1 MDKIPKEGFI
11 LSIRSRLVI
20 GFATLCLPLL
30 VSIMLLLP
38 KINCIMQLSQLIN
51 RESLPQILDTQIY
64 QAQDILEHWAMTGDP
79 KDKDSFAH
87 IWREINE
94 TRSQW
99 NQIMHSSELDNTE
112 LQKKWDKLQNLYE
125 PLYEIQAKII
135 NAPRDPNNPNN
146 VENSR
151 NTTKEIQNAMID
163 IIDGPYSFEEGK
175 RIGGFFNEISSEIA
189 KSTNRINESLSS
201 LKKSAYG
208 LLAFAIALTLI
219 VPYVTQKSI
228 LAAVDFAIDIAKR
241 IAAGERNIPIQLRST
256 GRLGNLFIAL
266 KAMQEAI
273 AANDEALR
281 AKEWET
287 RALYEQLV
295 NSSKKFSEFSSK
307 VAAGD
312 LQERLE
318 LDKEDILHD
327 LGRDL
332 NSMTDGLASI
342 TKNITE
348 VSTNI
353 VTMVNTVITSA
364 EEQAEGITS
373 QASAINEISAS
384 LEEMDKSSKQT
395 MEKAQTLREVAKNTY
410 EQGKLG
416 TQSVEQSILGIRA
429 SEEKMKL
436 IAQTILDLN
445 NQTQQIG
452 DITSVVNTLAQQSK
466 MLALNA
472 AIEASKAGES
482 GKGFAAV
489 AKEVR
494 NLAEQ
499 SEQSTVQVQKILE
512 DIRRA
517 TEKAVIVTEEGTK
530 TLDSGAKLIENAGKI
545 IQTLSQMI
553 NDASIASQHIE
564 VAIRQEA
571 VGIEQIVE
579 SMNEINRTTS
589 TFSSGIK
596 EMMTFIHH
604 LDEIAKQLKDDVD
617 VYKV

>member
-1 MDKIPKEGFI
+1 MDKTSPHGFI
-11 LSIRSRLVI
+11 FSIRTRLII
-20 GFATLCLPLL
+20 GFMTLCLPVLIL
-30 VSIMLLLP
+30 VALLLP
-38 KINCIMQLSQLIN
+38 KINYIMELSQTIS
-51 RESLPQILDTQIY
+51 RESLPQLLDVQIY
-64 QAQDILEHWAMTGDP
+64 ETQDILEHWAMTGEP
-79 KDKDSFAH
+79 KDKEYFARL
-87 IWREINE
+87 WKDINE
-94 TRSQW
+94 DRNIWDQR
-99 NQIMHSSELDNTE
+99 MHSKELDNTE
-112 LQKKWDKLQNLYE
+112 LQKKWDKLQEMYG
-125 PLYEIQAKII
+125 PLYETQAKII
-135 NAPRDPNNPNN
+135 NAYRDPNNQNN
-146 VENSR
+146 TEDSR
-151 NTTKEIQNAMID
+151 NATHDLISKMID
-163 IIDGPYSFEEGK
+163 LIDGQYSDKAG
-175 RIGGFFNEISSEIA
+175 RRVGGLFNNISNEIA
-189 KSTNRINESLSS
+189 KNSYKINTNLDS
-201 LKKSAYG
+201 LKQTAYW
-208 LLAFAIALTLI
+208 LLSLAIALTII

-228 LAAVDFAIDIAKR
+228 LDAVDYAINIAER
-241 IAAGERNIPIQLRST
+241 IAHGERNVPVLLRST
-256 GRLGNLFIAL
+256 GRLGKLFISL
-266 KAMQEAI
+266 RAMQEAI
-273 AANDEALR
+273 AANDAALR
-281 AKEWET
+281 KKEEES

-295 NSSKKFSEFSSK
+295 NSSKKFSEYSSK

-312 LQERLE
+312 LRERLE
-318 LDKEDILHD
+318 LDKEEILRD
-327 LGRDL
+327 LGQDL

-342 TKNITE
+342 THNITT
-348 VSTNI
+348 VSNNI
-353 VTMVNTVITSA
+353 VSMVKTVITSA
-364 EEQAEGITS
+364 DEQAESITS

-384 LEEMDKSSKQT
+384 LEEIDKSSKQT

-416 TQSVEQSILGIRA
+416 TQSVEQSIHGIKA

-436 IAQTILDLN
+436 ITQTILDLN
-445 NQTQQIG
+445 NRTQQIG
-452 DITSVVNTLAQQSK
+452 DITAVVNTLAQQSK

-494 NLAEQ
+494 SLAEQ

-530 TLDSGAKLIENAGKI
+530 TLDSGAKLIEKAGTV
-545 IQTLSQMI
+545 IQTLSKMI

-589 TFSSGIK
+589 TFSIGIK

-604 LDEIAKQLKDDVD
+604 LDEIAKQLKNDVD

>member
-1 MDKIPKEGFI
+1 ME
-11 LSIRSRLVI
+11 
-20 GFATLCLPLL
+20 
-30 VSIMLLLP
+30 
-38 KINCIMQLSQLIN
+38 LSQTIS
-51 RESLPQILDTQIY
+51 RESLPQLLDVQIY
-64 QAQDILEHWAMTGDP
+64 ETQDILEHWAMTGEP
-79 KDKDSFAH
+79 KDKEYFARL
-87 IWREINE
+87 WKDINE
-94 TRSQW
+94 DRNIWDQR
-99 NQIMHSSELDNTE
+99 MHSKELDNTE
-112 LQKKWDKLQNLYE
+112 LQKKWDKLQEMYG
-125 PLYEIQAKII
+125 PLYETQAKII
-135 NAPRDPNNPNN
+135 NAYRDPNNQNN
-146 VENSR
+146 TEDSR
-151 NTTKEIQNAMID
+151 NATHDLISKMID
-163 IIDGPYSFEEGK
+163 LIDGQYSDKAG
-175 RIGGFFNEISSEIA
+175 RRVGGLFNNISNEIA
-189 KSTNRINESLSS
+189 KNSYKINTNLDS
-201 LKKSAYG
+201 LKQTAYW
-208 LLAFAIALTLI
+208 LLSLAIALTII

-228 LAAVDFAIDIAKR
+228 LDAVDYAINIAER
-241 IAAGERNIPIQLRST
+241 IAHGERNVPVLLRST
-256 GRLGNLFIAL
+256 GRLGKLFISL
-266 KAMQEAI
+266 RAMQEAI
-273 AANDEALR
+273 AANDAALR
-281 AKEWET
+281 KKEEES

-295 NSSKKFSEFSSK
+295 NSSKKFSEYSSK

-312 LQERLE
+312 LRERLE
-318 LDKEDILHD
+318 LDKEEILRD
-327 LGRDL
+327 LGQDL

-342 TKNITE
+342 THNITT
-348 VSTNI
+348 VSNNI
-353 VTMVNTVITSA
+353 VSMVKTVITSA
-364 EEQAEGITS
+364 DEQAESITS

-384 LEEMDKSSKQT
+384 LEEIDKSSKQT

-416 TQSVEQSILGIRA
+416 TQSVEQSIHGIKA

-436 IAQTILDLN
+436 ITQTILDLN
-445 NQTQQIG
+445 NRTQQIG
-452 DITSVVNTLAQQSK
+452 DITAVVNTLAQQSK

-494 NLAEQ
+494 SLAEQ

-530 TLDSGAKLIENAGKI
+530 TLDSGAKLIEKAGTV
-545 IQTLSQMI
+545 IQTLSKMI

-589 TFSSGIK
+589 TFSIGIK

-604 LDEIAKQLKDDVD
+604 LDEIAKQLKNDVD